1 MSVGSVFRHSVASF
15 EPTGSGVLLWT
26 RLTGATSA
34 RWTLAADAGLSQVA
48 ATGEASTG
56 PDADGT
62 IVVAVEGLRPGTT
75 YWYRFEADGER
86 SPVGRTRTLPAA
98 PAASV
103 RLGLVCCAR
112 YSMAPLGVYRAM
124 AEREVDVVLH
134 LGDYVYEDDG
144 HKGPRDHRPPHAAVT
159 LDDYRQR
166 LAQVREDPDCQALH
180 LRHPMI
186 LALDDH
192 DVADNCW
199 QDGAKDHDASVQG
212 PFADRAAAAARAR
225 QEWAP
230 ARLRDPAR
238 PTATWRSV
246 PIADLAEL
254 IVLDTRLS
262 GRDLQTGDDG
272 AKSLHDPDR
281 SLLGDGQRSWLGE
294 RLADT
299 TKPWALLASGVV
311 VNEVSLP
318 LPATR
323 LINGLLPNGYAAM
336 EGKVLH
342 DDQWDGYPAERDRLV
357 SCLAERGRSGGRTVI
372 LSGDIHSSWA
382 FEGPRTAD
390 GDPVAVEITIP
401 AAASKPMGR
410 SRMPGTWRL
419 LDGMVRRLEHV
430 PWVDVTERGYGIL
443 DVRPD
448 RVGMEWWFVEATDRD
463 PAADAELA
471 KAFVTSR
478 DQWPPGLS
486 EAGPSPDPVRLGLPG
501 PLPDRP
507 ADLPRLRRSHR
518 GRQLVA
524 RTAGLAVPLALVALV
539 RRLRRRSRRGL
550 CRKDRA
556 RRG

>member
-1 MSVGSVFRHSVASF
+1 VFRHAVASF
-15 EPTGSGVLLWT
+15 EPTGSSVLLWT

-34 RWTLAADAGLSQVA
+34 RWCVAADAGLSQVVA
-48 ATGEASTG
+48 SGEASTS

-62 IVVAVEGLRPGTT
+62 VVVDVDGLRPGTT
-75 YWYRFEADGER
+75 WWYRFDAAGET

-98 PAASV
+98 PATSV

-112 YSMAPLGVYRAM
+112 YSMAPLGAYRAM

-144 HKGPRDHRPPHAAVT
+144 HKGPRDHRPPRAAVT

-186 LALDDH
+186 LVLDDH

-199 QDGAKDHDASVQG
+199 QDGAKSHDPEAQG
-212 PFADRAAAAARAR
+212 PFAARAAAAARAR

-230 ARLRDPAR
+230 GRLRDPAR

-246 PIADLAEL
+246 PIADVAEL
-254 IVLDTRLS
+254 IILDTRLS
-262 GRDLQTGDDG
+262 GRDLQAGDDG
-272 AKSLHDPDR
+272 AKGLHDPDR
-281 SLLGDGQRSWLGE
+281 SLLGDEQRAWLGE
-294 RLADT
+294 RLADIT
-299 TKPWALLASGVV
+299 RPWALLASGVV

-318 LPATR
+318 LPATS
-323 LINGLLPNGYAAM
+323 LFDGLLPNGYSAI

-357 SCLAERGRSGGRTVI
+357 SCLAERGRAGGRTVI

-382 FEGPRTAD
+382 FEGPRTAG

-401 AAASKPMGR
+401 AVASKPMGR
-410 SRMPGTWRL
+410 SRVPGAWRV
-419 LDGMVRRLEHV
+419 LDAMVRRLEHV
-430 PWVDVTERGYGIL
+430 PWVDVTERGYGML

-463 PAADAELA
+463 PGAGAELG
-471 KAFVTSR
+471 KVFVTHR
-478 DQWPPGLS
+478 RPWPPRLS
-486 EAGPSPDPVRLGLPG
+486 DAGPSPDPVRLGLPG

-518 GRQLVA
+518 GRQVVA
-524 RTAGLAVPLALVALV
+524 RSAGPALPLALAALL
-539 RRLRRRSRRGL
+539 RRLRSGRRGL
-550 CRKDRA
+550 CRVGRA